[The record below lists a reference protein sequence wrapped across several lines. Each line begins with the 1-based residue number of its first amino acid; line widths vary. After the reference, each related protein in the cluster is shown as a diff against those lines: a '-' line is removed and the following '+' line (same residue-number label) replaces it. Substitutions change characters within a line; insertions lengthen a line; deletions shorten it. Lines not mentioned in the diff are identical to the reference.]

1 MSSCLLHQFR
11 GLSDCVLRVICKGYH
26 QRQLCKLLVILEDTY
41 HINMVTN
48 CTPIPQMCLT
58 LDSIIDVLDKIF
70 GSKVFLMN
78 QVTDWVNK
86 LVVINLLVLPWIKR
100 SKESNKA

>member
-1 MSSCLLHQFR
+1 
-11 GLSDCVLRVICKGYH
+11 
-26 QRQLCKLLVILEDTY
+26 
-41 HINMVTN
+41 
-48 CTPIPQMCLT
+48 MCPT

-100 SKESNKA
+100 SKETNIA